1 MRRPF
6 IAGNWKMNLN
16 IEEATTLAS
25 ALAHQTASFR
35 NVDIAIAPTHLALS
49 SVINAVKNT
58 GIHVAS
64 QNHYFEESGAYTG
77 QVSPTMLRAAGVA
90 YALVG
95 HSERRTLFNESLA
108 DVNKKMQAAF
118 QAGLL
123 PILCVGETL
132 AERNQN
138 SAESVIKEQIETALD
153 GLSADQVAAVTIAYE
168 PVWAIGTGITAS
180 PRDAQQIHAFI
191 RKLLVDRYPAF
202 VAEDVRIQYG
212 GSVKPHNAAELL
224 AQPDIDG
231 ALVGGAS
238 LTVDAFVGILH
249 AITETQG

>member
-25 ALAHQTASFR
+25 AIAEQSVSFR
-35 NVDIAIAPTHLALS
+35 EVDIAIAPTHLALS
-49 SVINAVKNT
+49 SVINAVKDT

-108 DVNKKMQAAF
+108 EVNKKMLEA
-118 QAGLL
+118 
-123 PILCVGETL
+123 
-132 AERNQN
+132 N
-138 SAESVIKEQIETALD
+138 
-153 GLSADQVAAVTIAYE
+153 
-168 PVWAIGTGITAS
+168 AS
-180 PRDAQQIHAFI
+180 KVNHRSD
-191 RKLLVDRYPAF
+191 L
-202 VAEDVRIQYG
+202 E
-212 GSVKPHNAAELL
+212 
-224 AQPDIDG
+224 
-231 ALVGGAS
+231 
-238 LTVDAFVGILH
+238 
-249 AITETQG
+249 